1 MNKNIINIGIVFTV
15 AVVIFFFFLVPQFSK
30 WSVAR
35 ENNINKSKELYDLQ
49 RYYEELVELDNELE
63 SYQSILDRL
72 DSALPEELSV
82 PSFIIFLQ
90 QVTQESGVVL
100 KSFDTSFTSNP
111 LKEGAELKE
120 LKMNITVMGRYDSL
134 RNLTSRLKQSAK
146 IVDIESVSFSVPT
159 DEDGMF
165 DFNIGLRTYSY

>member
-1 MNKNIINIGIVFTV
+1 MNKNIITNIGIVFTV
-15 AVVIFFFFLVPQFSK
+15 AVIIFFFFFIPQFNK

-35 ENNINKSKELYDLQ
+35 ENNLNKNKELHDLQ
-49 RYYEELVELDNELE
+49 RYHEELKELDKKLQ

-72 DSALPEELSV
+72 DSALPEELSI

-90 QVTQESGVVL
+90 QVTQESGVIL

-111 LKEGAELKE
+111 LKEGKELKK
-120 LKMNITVMGRYDSL
+120 LKMNITVTGRYSSL

-146 IVDIESVSFSVPT
+146 VVDIESVSFSVPT
-159 DEDGMF
+159 EGDMYT
-165 DFNIGLRTYSY
+165 FNIGLKTYSY